1 MNRRIVIAQIMS
13 RRWLILS
20 LLFTIHS
27 SCVPAVA
34 SEQSSSALF
43 TAFAQQKPCG
53 TSVLT
58 RHRAK
63 KALHRVLGEGTV
75 TNYQGVKRGLIIL
88 VDFPDQPFSD
98 DDPKTLWSAIANER
112 HYSGYQAIG
121 SVADYFRDQSYG
133 QFQLSF
139 DVVGPVTVQHEF
151 AYYGKNID
159 WDDGDWFDGKVDE
172 MVEEACRAVCDSVRF
187 SDYDWD
193 GDGVVEEVFLLYAG
207 HGENDYYSITE
218 DVIWPHMGSL
228 SIDWNREQGL
238 LLQDCRIDVYACSN
252 EIKKNNEISG
262 IGTICHEFSHCLG
275 LPDLYDTMKGVS
287 VLGMYDLMDSG
298 SYGGGGW
305 VPTGYSS
312 YERYA
317 CGWLTPEPIDDPM
330 TISDLVPLH
339 LKPDVRIYQNLD
351 DSPVYYLIENR
362 VAKSWDVTLPSYGL
376 MVWRIDYDESDWKE
390 NVVNSRDGLRRVD
403 RIKLSDIPTAI
414 STPSA
419 DIHPVAVYSISPGL
433 YIIKY
438 SDGTTKKCIRR

>member
-1 MNRRIVIAQIMS
+1 M
-13 RRWLILS
+13 LS
-20 LLFTIHS
+20 LLFTIHYT
-27 SCVPAVA
+27 
-34 SEQSSSALF
+34 LF
-43 TAFAQQKPCG
+43 TVSAQQKPCG
-53 TSVLT
+53 TSVLAH
-58 RHRAK
+58 HRK
-63 KALHRVLGEGTV
+63 TKALHRVQREGAV
-75 TNYQGVKRGLIIL
+75 TNYQGEKRGLIIL

-98 DDPKTLWSAIANER
+98 DDPKAQWSAIANER
-112 HYSGYQAIG
+112 HYSGYKAIG

-133 QFQLSF
+133 QFELSF
-139 DVVGPVTVQHEF
+139 DVVGPVTMQHEF

-159 WDDGDWFDGKVDE
+159 WEDGDWFDGKVDE
-172 MVEEACRAVCDSVRF
+172 MVEEACRAVSDSVRF

-275 LPDLYDTMKGVS
+275 LPDLYDTKKGVS

-351 DSPVYYLIENR
+351 SPVYYLIENR
-362 VAKSWDVTLPSYGL
+362 VAESWDVTLPSHGL

-414 STPSA
+414 SIHSA
-419 DIHPVAVYSISPGL
+419 DIHPIAVYTISPGL

>member
-1 MNRRIVIAQIMS
+1 
-13 RRWLILS
+13 
-20 LLFTIHS
+20 
-27 SCVPAVA
+27 
-34 SEQSSSALF
+34 
-43 TAFAQQKPCG
+43 
-53 TSVLT
+53 
-58 RHRAK
+58 
-63 KALHRVLGEGTV
+63 
-75 TNYQGVKRGLIIL
+75 
-88 VDFPDQPFSD
+88 
-98 DDPKTLWSAIANER
+98 
-112 HYSGYQAIG
+112 
-121 SVADYFRDQSYG
+121 
-133 QFQLSF
+133 
-139 DVVGPVTVQHEF
+139 
-151 AYYGKNID
+151 
-159 WDDGDWFDGKVDE
+159 

-275 LPDLYDTMKGVS
+275 LPDLYDTKKGVS

-330 TISDLVPLH
+330 SIGDLAPLH

-351 DSPVYYLIENR
+351 DSPMYYLIENR
-362 VAKSWDVTLPSYGL
+362 VAESWDVTLPSHGL

-419 DIHPVAVYSISPGL
+419 DIHPVAVYTISPSL

>member
-1 MNRRIVIAQIMS
+1 MS
-13 RRWLILS
+13 KRWLLLS
-20 LLFTIHS
+20 LLFTIHYS
-27 SCVPAVA
+27 
-34 SEQSSSALF
+34 LF
-43 TAFAQQKPCG
+43 TASAQQKPCG

-58 RHRAK
+58 RHREA
-63 KALHRVLGEGTV
+63 KALHRALGEGNV
-75 TNYQGVKRGLIIL
+75 ANYQGAKRGLIIL

-98 DDPKTLWSAIANER
+98 DDAKVQWTAIANEH
-112 HYSGYQAIG
+112 HYSGYKAIG

-133 QFQLSF
+133 QFELSF
-139 DVVGPVTVQHEF
+139 DVVGPVTMQHEF

-159 WDDGDWFDGKVDE
+159 WGDDDWFDGKVDE
-172 MVEEACRAVCDSVRF
+172 MVEEACRGVCDSVRF

-207 HGENDYYSITE
+207 HGENDYWNVTE
-218 DVIWPHMGSL
+218 DVVWPHMGSL
-228 SIDWNREQGL
+228 SIDWNHEKGL
-238 LLQDCRIDVYACSN
+238 LLQDCRIDIYACSN

-275 LPDLYDTMKGVS
+275 LPDLYDTQKGVS

-298 SYGGGGW
+298 DRGGGGW

-330 TISDLVPLH
+330 TIDSLAPLH
-339 LKPDVRIYQNLD
+339 LMPDVRFYQDLD
-351 DSPVYYLIENR
+351 FSSAYYLIENR
-362 VAKSWDVTLPSYGL
+362 VAESWDVSLPSHGL
-376 MVWRIDYDESDWKE
+376 MVWRIDYNERDWKE
-390 NVVNSRDGLRRVD
+390 NEVNSYDGRRRVD
-403 RIKLSDIPTAI
+403 RIQLSDIPTAI

-419 DIHPVAVYSISPGL
+419 DVHPVAVYTISPGL

-438 SDGTTKKCIRR
+438 SDGTTKKCICK